1 MYIVALTGGGGNSI
15 LFFLLVFSS
24 FFLFDPQAKKRDLS
38 LFCVR
43 FVSVVLFCL
52 FFLSRQEG
60 KERNKFGS
68 LLEKEKNLKR
78 SLFSLV
84 QGQTRRRKKA
94 TYIENLQQQ
103 FSLRFSTK
111 HKHT

>member
-1 MYIVALTGGGGNSI
+1 MYIVALRGGGNSI